1 MTQTER
7 KQEMVTVDAAAM
19 AMQTTV
25 LNVMMHIKRR
35 LLEGQELDGSW
46 YVCAASLAGFLEQD
60 NRRAGQVVCR
70 TGCAAIRG
78 GCASCG

>member
-1 MTQTER
+1 MRRTE
-7 KQEMVTVDAAAM
+7 KKEEMVTVDAAAT

-46 YVCAASLAGFLEQD
+46 YVSAASLAAFLAQGD
-60 NRRAGQVVCR
+60 RQAGQVVCR
-70 TGCAAIRG
+70 TGCAAKKG
-78 GCASCG
+78 GCAACN

>member
-1 MTQTER
+1 MTQTEK
-7 KQEMVTVDAAAM
+7 KQEMVTADAAAM

-46 YVCAASLAGFLEQD
+46 HVSAASLAAILAQG
-60 NRRAGQVVCR
+60 NRHAGKVVCR
-70 TGCAAIRG
+70 TGCAAKKG